1 MVKSMT
7 RLRLLLG
14 AASVLV
20 ALAAPVSASASCST
34 EIVTAAAVKGSIP
47 GWYSPGCYSRASR
60 LLGSD
65 LRDYSDVPDMIAA
78 ARRRDILRK
87 LRIAVARKAPSGKVT
102 IRFTPAVGS
111 IRVSIF
117 AKRNGRFVVAAIGT
131 LRGAGG
137 TLRARLGKATRIRV
151 SASYVGAGDRPV
163 TVSTTLRR

>member
-1 MVKSMT
+1 MP

-14 AASVLV
+14 AACVLA
-20 ALAAPVSASASCST
+20 ALAVPATASASCST
-34 EIVTAAAVKGSIP
+34 EIVSAAATKGSIP
-47 GWYSPGCYSRASR
+47 GWYSPGCYRRASK

-65 LRDYSDVPDMIAA
+65 LRDYSDVPDLIAA

-87 LRIAVARKAPSGKVT
+87 LRIAVAKRAPAGKVS
-102 IRFTPAVGS
+102 IRFTPPVGS

-117 AKRNGRFVVAAIGT
+117 AKRSGRFVVAAIGT
-131 LRGAGG
+131 LHGAGG
-137 TLRARLGKATRIRV
+137 TLKARLGKATRIRV